1 EWCPAYACSVR
12 LLHTMVWTKFV
23 FTHAQLR
30 AYGAP
35 PAAARRPANASRP
48 ERVPISVEHRCDL
61 LDVDAFLGHAQVVI
75 RDGDCGG
82 VIGAPNR
89 APGYVNNEG
98 EDRASERCQD
108 QSDQQG
114 GEDAHQNQKK

>member
-1 EWCPAYACSVR
+1 MWSWTELER
-12 LLHTMVWTKFV
+12 LFGMTNTS
-23 FTHAQLR
+23 
-30 AYGAP
+30 GA
-35 PAAARRPANASRP
+35 ATRRPANASRP
-48 ERVPISVEHRCDL
+48 VRVPISVEHRCNL

-75 RDGDCGG
+75 RDGYCGG

-89 APGYVNNEG
+89 APDHVNNEG